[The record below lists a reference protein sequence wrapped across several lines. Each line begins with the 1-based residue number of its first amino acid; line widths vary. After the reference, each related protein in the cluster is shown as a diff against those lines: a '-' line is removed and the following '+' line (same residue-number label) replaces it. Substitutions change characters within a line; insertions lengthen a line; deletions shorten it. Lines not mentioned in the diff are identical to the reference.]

1 MYKRKKE
8 DKMKMRW
15 TTCDDAKRPLLFLK
29 IAIL

>member
-8 DKMKMRW
+8 DKMNMRC
-15 TTCDDAKRPLLFLK
+15 TKCDDAKRLLLFLK